1 MSSLLRSISLTNF
14 RSIRGT
20 ISVPLDASIVLIHG
34 QNGAGKTS
42 LLSGIELALTGAV
55 PSLHRLDDEYFSHL
69 VHKDASSAS
78 ITVTVNLSSAEVS
91 KKLEIQ
97 GAVVRGEPLF
107 KASDS
112 AFFSERCYLAQSTM
126 NRLLELYQGKE
137 SKKGDSALTKF
148 VKDLLGLDHLDGLIN
163 GLDDA
168 GHVTRLKNALIEYK
182 TVIDQIPVVESRL
195 STMRAES
202 DVLRQRAAQLQASI
216 DERAKFLAVPLEL
229 MQSIPFLQE
238 VGTSQKDQTELQS
251 IAQLRREIIAA
262 RTQWESVR
270 TLLSGSVIADAERSA
285 AESSQSLD
293 RWREGGGKQI
303 SQVADRVRA
312 LLPDIPDPAVVGPSR
327 AINYAI
333 EFVERE
339 LHRNTQLLKRD
350 ADDTTQIA
358 NLDEQLQRAE
368 FRLQVLDE
376 QISGHLANADQ
387 LAQVLTS
394 LLPLIDDQV
403 CPVCGRDFREVST
416 DDLQSHLSAKIS
428 TLVESAGRLQ
438 SFVRERSDAL
448 KARTDGLRKRDV
460 LLSSQLNSDERT
472 RISLLRVEL
481 EELTRALKALVTVAN
496 EGEQLLQIANK
507 GSRALSELRSQS
519 EQATGFRSRLGSFE
533 AALRVSA
540 SDPSEE
546 TETILARFE
555 ILVEQRQ
562 KQHVQSQEARTLLLA
577 EVNLLTKTS
586 GQHAELDRE
595 ITPFDSKL
603 IQLHQELADFHQK
616 MMQARELAKVAK
628 SVRTEMV
635 RSVFSDS
642 LNALWRELFIRLA
655 PNEFFVPA
663 FALPE
668 KEDGIVEAVLETH
681 YRDGGRGGNPRAMLS
696 AGNLNTA
703 ALTLFLALHLS
714 VDTRFPCLIIDDP
727 VQSMDEVHIAQMA
740 ALLRTLSRQH
750 DRQIVIAVHEKPLF
764 DYLALEL
771 TPAFEG
777 ERLITIELGTSSEG
791 QTFERHQ
798 VIGYSP
804 DKTFAAA

>member
-1 MSSLLRSISLTNF
+1 MSSLLRSISLTDF

-69 VHKDASSAS
+69 VHKDAASAS
-78 ITVTVNLSSAEVS
+78 ITVTVNASSGELS

-97 GAVVRGEPLF
+97 GAAVRGEPLF

-148 VKDLLGLDHLDGLIN
+148 VKDLLGLDHLDGLIS

-168 GHVTRLKNALIEYK
+168 GHVARLKNSLNAYK
-182 TVIDQIPVVESRL
+182 TAVDQVPMLESRL
-195 STMRAES
+195 ASMRAES
-202 DVLRQRAAQLQASI
+202 AVFRERTGQLQASL
-216 DERAKFLAVPLEL
+216 DERAKFLAVPLES
-229 MQSIPFLQE
+229 MRSVPFLQE
-238 VGTSQKDQTELQS
+238 VGSSTKDEVELQR
-251 IAQLRREIIAA
+251 IAQLRREIVAA
-262 RTQWESVR
+262 RTQWESLRV
-270 TLLSGSVIADAERSA
+270 LLSGSAIADAERSSSQ
-285 AESSQSLD
+285 SSQSLD
-293 RWREGGGKQI
+293 RWREDGGRQI
-303 SQVADRVRA
+303 SQAIDRVRL
-312 LLPDIPDPAVVGPSR
+312 LLPDTPDPAVVGPSR

-333 EFVERE
+333 EFVEKE
-339 LHRNTQLLKRD
+339 LYRNTELLKGD
-350 ADDTTQIA
+350 VDVTTQIA
-358 NLDEQLQRAE
+358 NLDEQLQRAAS
-368 FRLQVLDE
+368 RLQVLDE

-387 LAQVLTS
+387 LAQALTS
-394 LLPLIDDQV
+394 LLPLIADQE
-403 CPVCGRDFREVST
+403 CPVCGRDFSEVST
-416 DDLQSHLSAKIS
+416 EHLQSHLSVKIS

-438 SFVRERSDAL
+438 GFVRERSEAL
-448 KARTDGLRKRDV
+448 KIQTDGLRKRDV

-472 RISLLRVEL
+472 RVSLLRVEL
-481 EELTRALKALVTVAN
+481 DELARTLRALVLSAN
-496 EGEQLLQIANK
+496 EGEQLLGTATRM
-507 GSRALSELRSQS
+507 SRLLSELRSQS

-533 AALRVSA
+533 VALGASTSDA
-540 SDPSEE
+540 SDE

-555 ILVEQRQ
+555 ALVEQRQ

-577 EVNLLTKTS
+577 DLNTLIKTS
-586 GQHAELDRE
+586 GQHAELDKE
-595 ITPFDSKL
+595 IANSDLKL
-603 IQLHQELADFHQK
+603 IKLQQELAGFNQK
-616 MMQARELAKVAK
+616 MMQARDLAKVAK
-628 SVRTEMV
+628 SVRTEIV

-642 LNALWRELFIRLA
+642 LNALWKELFIRLA

-668 KEDGIVEAVLETH
+668 KEDGVVEAVLETH

-714 VDTRFPCLIIDDP
+714 VNTRFPCLIIDDP
-727 VQSMDEVHIAQMA
+727 VQSMDEVHIAQLA

-750 DRQIVIAVHEKPLF
+750 NRQIIIAVHEKPLF

-771 TPAFEG
+771 TPASEG

-798 VIGYSP
+798 VIGYLP
-804 DKTFAAA
+804 DRTFAAA

>member
-55 PSLHRLDDEYFSHL
+55 PSLHRLDDDYFSHL
-69 VHKDASSAS
+69 VHKDAASAS
-78 ITVTVNLSSAEVS
+78 ITVTVNASSGEVS

-97 GAVVRGEPLF
+97 DAAVRGEPLL
-107 KASDS
+107 KSPES
-112 AFFSERCYLAQSTM
+112 SFFSERCYLAQSTM

-148 VKDLLGLDHLDGLIN
+148 VKDLLGLDHLDGLIS

-168 GHVTRLKNALIEYK
+168 GHVARLKSALIEYK
-182 TVIDQIPVVESRL
+182 TVVEQIPMLETRL
-195 STMRAES
+195 VGMRAES
-202 DVLRQRAAQLQASI
+202 DVLRQRAAQLQTSI
-216 DERAKFLAVPLEL
+216 DERAQVLAVPHEH
-229 MQSIPFLQE
+229 MRSMSFLQE
-238 VGTSQKDQTELQS
+238 VGSSQTDQAELQR
-251 IAQLRREIIAA
+251 IAQLRREIVAA

-270 TLLSGSVIADAERSA
+270 IVLSGSAIAEAERISA
-285 AESSQSLD
+285 QSSKSLEQ
-293 RWREGGGKQI
+293 WRENGGKQI
-303 SQVADRVRA
+303 SDAVDRVRA
-312 LLPDIPDPAVVGPSR
+312 LLPDAPDPAVVGPSR
-327 AINYAI
+327 AISHAI
-333 EFVERE
+333 EFVEKE
-339 LHRNTQLLKRD
+339 LYRNTELLKRD
-350 ADDTTQIA
+350 ADDTGKIA
-358 NLDEQLQRAE
+358 DLDEQLQRATS
-368 FRLQVLDE
+368 RLQVLDE

-387 LAQVLTS
+387 LAQALTS
-394 LLPLIDDQV
+394 LLPLIDDQE
-403 CPVCGRDFREVST
+403 CPVCGRDFSEISSEH
-416 DDLQSHLSAKIS
+416 LQSHLSAKIS

-438 SFVRERSDAL
+438 GFVRERSESL
-448 KARTDGLRKRDV
+448 KVQTDGLRQRDV

-481 EELTRALKALVTVAN
+481 DELARTLRALVPSAV
-496 EGEQLLQIANK
+496 EGEQLLESSNRV
-507 GSRALSELRSQS
+507 SRELSELRSRS
-519 EQATGFRSRLGSFE
+519 EQATGFRSRLSSFE
-533 AALRVSA
+533 VPLGLAA

-546 TETILARFE
+546 TESILARFE
-555 ILVEQRQ
+555 GLVEQRQ

-577 EVNLLTKTS
+577 DVNSLMQLS
-586 GQHAELDRE
+586 RQHVELDNQV
-595 ITPFDSKL
+595 TVTDAKLSKL
-603 IQLHQELADFHQK
+603 QQELADFQQK
-616 MMQARELAKVAK
+616 MMQARELAKVSK
-628 SVRTEMV
+628 SVRTEIV

-668 KEDGIVEAVLETH
+668 KEDGVVEAVLETH

-714 VDTRFPCLIIDDP
+714 VDDKFPCLVIDDP

-771 TPAFEG
+771 TPASEG
-777 ERLITIELGTSSEG
+777 ERLITVELGTSSEG

-798 VIGYSP
+798 VIGYAP

>member
-1 MSSLLRSISLTNF
+1 MSSLLRSISLSNF

-42 LLSGIELALTGAV
+42 LLSGIELALTGEV

-69 VHKDASSAS
+69 VHKDATSAS
-78 ITVTVNLSSAEVS
+78 ITVTVNALSGQVS
-91 KKLEIQ
+91 KKLDIQ
-97 GAVVRGEPLF
+97 GGAVRGEPLF
-107 KASDS
+107 KSPDS

-137 SKKGDSALTKF
+137 SKKSDSALTKF
-148 VKDLLGLDHLDGLIN
+148 VKDLLGLDHLDGLIS

-168 GHVTRLKNALIEYK
+168 GHVTRLKSALIEYK
-182 TVIDQIPVVESRL
+182 TAVDQLPMLESRL
-195 STMRAES
+195 ASMRAES
-202 DVLRQRAAQLQASI
+202 NVLRERAGQLQSSI
-216 DERAKFLAVPLEL
+216 DERASFLAVPLER
-229 MQSIPFLQE
+229 MRSAPFLHE
-238 VGTSQKDQTELQS
+238 VGSSQKDQAELQR
-251 IAQLRREIIAA
+251 IAQLRRDIVAA
-262 RTQWESVR
+262 RSQWENIR
-270 TLLSGSVIADAERSA
+270 IFFSGSAIADAERSSA
-285 AESSQSLD
+285 QSSQSLE
-293 RWREGGGKQI
+293 RWRGDGGKQI
-303 SQVADRVRA
+303 SQAVDRVRA
-312 LLPDIPDPAVVGPSR
+312 LLPDTPDPALVGPSR
-327 AINYAI
+327 AVSSAI
-333 EFVERE
+333 EFVEKE
-339 LHRNTQLLKRD
+339 LYRNTELLKRD
-350 ADDTTQIA
+350 ADVTGQIT
-358 NLDEQLQRAE
+358 NLDEQLQRAAS
-368 FRLQVLDE
+368 RLQVLDE

-387 LAQVLTS
+387 LAQALTS
-394 LLPLIDDQV
+394 LLPLVDDQE
-403 CPVCGRDFREVST
+403 CPVCGRDFGEISSEH
-416 DDLQSHLSAKIS
+416 LQSHLSAKIS

-438 SFVRERSDAL
+438 GFVRDRSESL
-448 KARTDGLRKRDV
+448 KVQTDGLRRREV

-481 EELTRALKALVTVAN
+481 DELARTLRALVPLALQ
-496 EGEQLLQIANK
+496 GEQLLESANRV
-507 GSRALSELRSQS
+507 SRDLSELRSRS
-519 EQATGFRSRLGSFE
+519 EQAMGFRSRLGSFE
-533 AALRVSA
+533 AALGLSA

-546 TETILARFE
+546 TESILTRFE
-555 ILVEQRQ
+555 GLVEQRQ

-577 EVNLLTKTS
+577 DVNLLTKIS
-586 GQHAELDRE
+586 GQQVELDSE
-595 ITPFDSKL
+595 ITAIVSNMAKL
-603 IQLHQELADFHQK
+603 QQELADFQQK
-616 MMQARELAKVAK
+616 MMQARELAKIAK
-628 SVRTEMV
+628 SVRTEIV

-663 FALPE
+663 FVLPE
-668 KEDGIVEAVLETH
+668 KEDGVVEAVLETH

-714 VDTRFPCLIIDDP
+714 VDKKFPCLIIDDP

-777 ERLITIELGTSSEG
+777 ERLITVELGTNSEG

-798 VIGYSP
+798 VIAYAP